1 MRKDLRLSEHPVEEV
16 TQLLVAEL
24 GLKLRSFQL
33 YFFHLPHMTLLFS
46 PGDFGGHVGQ
56 SEGQL

>member
-16 TQLLVAEL
+16 IQLLVAEL
-24 GLKLRSFQL
+24 GLKLRSFKL
-33 YFFHLPHMTLLFS
+33 YFFHLPHMTLLLS